1 MDYATAMTLYMKC
14 RREQELIEGECTVKL
29 VPVREKMQALL
40 QWMETKAL
48 SEGLKNVPVAGV
60 GTGYWTV
67 HTSATVAN
75 PAEFWDFVKKNQA
88 FDLVET
94 RASSKAVKSYMDG
107 HNAPVP
113 GVNFGQTQVFKV
125 RAANTKEKEV
135 A

>member
-14 RREQELIEGECTVKL
+14 RREYELIEGECAVKL
-29 VPVREKMQALL
+29 TPVREKQQALL
-40 QWMETKAL
+40 QWMEAKAM

-60 GTGYWTV
+60 GTGYWTT
-67 HTSATVAN
+67 HLTATVAN
-75 PAEFWDFVKKNQA
+75 PTVFWDFVKQNEA

-94 RASSKAVKSYMDG
+94 RASSKAVKSYIDG

-125 RAANTKEKEV
+125 RAANVKDKEPV
-135 A
+135 